1 MSQGDVAAEIAQM
14 AKEMI
19 KPIKQK
25 QQEDSAQET
34 ARYTSTNGSRE
45 YEFSVAEPAISAL
58 ARAVAERVGIDKE
71 VAAMV
76 IRDMFDVV
84 SKDARLQRMY
94 TRLNAIKNISEIA
107 RVGPLSET
115 ALDLS
120 IGRSVPRVVNEIVGQ
135 RDEVAESIREIMPI
149 VIKYKIIMD
158 LLSGSGGNARQSTA
172 DLSVF
177 VSEVEKRLDQKF
189 SSRIDEISRKIES
202 VLSSIEERR
211 QWEKVR
217 QEIES
222 TVKAHIEPI
231 TKSLSDVISKVENN
245 RSWDQIRKEIEE
257 MVKKHTESLV
267 TTLAPRRESPPEV
280 AEIRSRVDAILSR
293 LEQIEQKQK
302 DEKLEKIETE
312 LRDLKKYIDDRF
324 TRISIAPP
332 ESKTPP
338 TEAAMVT
345 ISEKLR
351 ELNELVSNIKN
362 AKETIESM
370 MRELG
375 TSPEAEKV
383 RSELEALRMRIRELE
398 EKTSM
403 TKAIGDLVADPRK
416 LRDMVGLFREI
427 AEEINKLRSSIPQPQ
442 QAQTPV
448 VTVTRPPPLKT
459 FIGGESGGSGEAG
472 GASQGAVQGEAGQ
485 GQG

>member
-1 MSQGDVAAEIAQM
+1 
-14 AKEMI
+14 
-19 KPIKQK
+19 
-25 QQEDSAQET
+25 
-34 ARYTSTNGSRE
+34 
-45 YEFSVAEPAISAL
+45 
-58 ARAVAERVGIDKE
+58 
-71 VAAMV
+71 
-76 IRDMFDVV
+76 
-84 SKDARLQRMY
+84 
-94 TRLNAIKNISEIA
+94 
-107 RVGPLSET
+107 
-115 ALDLS
+115 
-120 IGRSVPRVVNEIVGQ
+120 
-135 RDEVAESIREIMPI
+135 
-149 VIKYKIIMD
+149 
-158 LLSGSGGNARQSTA
+158 
-172 DLSVF
+172 VF

-202 VLSSIEERR
+202 VLSVIEERR

-217 QEIES
+217 QEIEN
-222 TVKAHIEPI
+222 TVRAYIEPMA
-231 TKSLSDVISKVENN
+231 KSLSDVVSKVENS

-257 MVKKHTESLV
+257 MVKKHTESLA

-302 DEKLEKIETE
+302 DEKLEKIDAE

>member
-1 MSQGDVAAEIAQM
+1 
-14 AKEMI
+14 
-19 KPIKQK
+19 
-25 QQEDSAQET
+25 
-34 ARYTSTNGSRE
+34 
-45 YEFSVAEPAISAL
+45 
-58 ARAVAERVGIDKE
+58 
-71 VAAMV
+71 
-76 IRDMFDVV
+76 
-84 SKDARLQRMY
+84 
-94 TRLNAIKNISEIA
+94 
-107 RVGPLSET
+107 
-115 ALDLS
+115 
-120 IGRSVPRVVNEIVGQ
+120 
-135 RDEVAESIREIMPI
+135 
-149 VIKYKIIMD
+149 
-158 LLSGSGGNARQSTA
+158 
-172 DLSVF
+172 
-177 VSEVEKRLDQKF
+177 
-189 SSRIDEISRKIES
+189 
-202 VLSSIEERR
+202 
-211 QWEKVR
+211 
-217 QEIES
+217 
-222 TVKAHIEPI
+222 
-231 TKSLSDVISKVENN
+231 
-245 RSWDQIRKEIEE
+245 
-257 MVKKHTESLV
+257 
-267 TTLAPRRESPPEV
+267 
-280 AEIRSRVDAILSR
+280 
-293 LEQIEQKQK
+293 
-302 DEKLEKIETE
+302 
-312 LRDLKKYIDDRF
+312 
-324 TRISIAPP
+324 
-332 ESKTPP
+332 
-338 TEAAMVT
+338 MVT

>member
-1 MSQGDVAAEIAQM
+1 MSQGDVAAEIAQK

-19 KPIKQK
+19 KPVQQK
-25 QQEDSAQET
+25 QQEVSAQET
-34 ARYTSTNGSRE
+34 AREAASPASTGGARE

-58 ARAVAERVGIDKE
+58 AKAVAERVGVDKE

-94 TRLNAIKNISEIA
+94 SRLSAIKNISEVA
-107 RVGPLSET
+107 KVGPLSET

-222 TVKAHIEPI
+222 TVRAHVEPI
-231 TKSLSDVISKVENN
+231 TKSLSDVISKVENS

-257 MVKKHTESLV
+257 MVKKHTESLASA
-267 TTLAPRRESPPEV
+267 LAPRRESPPEV

-324 TRISIAPP
+324 TRISIAPS

-338 TEAAMVT
+338 TEAAMAT

-351 ELNELVSNIKN
+351 ELNELVGNIKS
-362 AKETIESM
+362 AKETIENM

-383 RSELEALRMRIRELE
+383 RSELEALRSRIRELE

-403 TKAIGDLVADPRK
+403 AKAIGDLVADPRK
-416 LRDMVGLFREI
+416 LREMVGVFREI
-427 AEEINKLRSSIPQPQ
+427 AEEINKLRSSIPQQ
-442 QAQTPV
+442 QTQTQV
-448 VTVTRPPPLKT
+448 VTVTRPPPLRT
-459 FIGGESGGSGEAG
+459 FIGGGSSESGEA
-472 GASQGAVQGEAGQ
+472 GAVQGEAGQ